1 MKNRI
6 ISIISVALLLFSTAH
21 SVQSQINR
29 TLETKVVDALAQMP
43 TNDQAHSE
51 RIMKEVME
59 MGEEGILEFTSRL
72 VPSGKGNDAQVRY
85 LLHSL
90 ASYSGGQGSTI
101 KESNLVENTFIKA
114 IEAQPDQEVQTFL
127 IRRLAFCGS
136 NSSVSFLSYFLN
148 NDDMFKPALASLSYI
163 GSAEAAAAILQALNS
178 TDDALKQKPFIKALG
193 ALRYGPAVEKLTEI
207 SADKNRLTAGYA
219 LMALAEIAS
228 SKSYKTLLNAAKAS
242 GFLID
247 DKKSVLAYIRYGER
261 LLENGN
267 TELSTKVGLTLLK
280 KCVTAEQ
287 LHFRTAGIVLVT
299 ATEGKAFNHILI
311 KEVAN
316 PDHKYRE
323 VVLNTAASVITE
335 KEFDSWIKAF
345 DKASK
350 SAKPQIIRMLSKNS
364 NSQIL
369 DNCIVPS
376 LKSTDEATKIEAIKG
391 LVYQEKSKALNLLL
405 ETLQQ
410 ATTVNE
416 KSAIEQSLLRVCAKE
431 DNPTLSASLSSLDDA
446 SKVVVVNVLA
456 QREAKSQFT
465 EILSLL
471 DKGDAQLDASVYAA
485 LVNIASKDDLAL
497 LLNLLNKAEGDDN
510 IANIQ
515 RAMIKVLD
523 PPTGDQS
530 NIILKGFDS
539 GVKKERLLP
548 VLVALESAEALS
560 IVENVAEVGSDDEKA
575 IALETLGKWRNNDA
589 IPYLYKVASTSKDES
604 LRASAFKNYLI
615 QVNASSHPD
624 DQKLLL
630 IKKVLPHQKTFNDKK
645 LVLNASS
652 RVQTFLSLVFVSQF
666 LEDPELVNMAS
677 GTAISIALPTPTF
690 NGLSGDVVR
699 DIVSRSMNNL
709 TGEDSQYLKI
719 DVKEFLDNMPKGK
732 GYISIFNGKDLNG
745 WQGLVENPIKRAK
758 MSAASLEKKQATANA
773 EMANDWTVKD
783 SRLKFVGEGF
793 KNICT
798 IKKYGDFEMLVE
810 WKIGKGGDSGVYL
823 RGTPQ
828 VQIWDKALLEV
839 GAEVGSGGLYN
850 NTSHM
855 DKPLLVADNPVN
867 EWNTFRIIMIGDKV
881 TVYLNGQ
888 LVVDETT
895 LENYWNRDLSIFA
908 KEAIELQAHGEDV
921 EFRNVYVKELNEGGQ
936 ELSKEEMAD
945 GLD

>member
-1 MKNRI
+1 
-6 ISIISVALLLFSTAH
+6 
-21 SVQSQINR
+21 
-29 TLETKVVDALAQMP
+29 
-43 TNDQAHSE
+43 
-51 RIMKEVME
+51 ME

-72 VPSGKGNDAQVRY
+72 VPSGKGNDIQVRY

-90 ASYSGGQGSTI
+90 ASYSRGQASTI

-114 IEAQPDQEVQTFL
+114 IEAQTDQEVQTFL

-148 NDDMFKPALASLSYI
+148 NDDMFKPALESLSYI
-163 GSAEAAAAILQALNS
+163 GSAEAAAAILQALIS

-193 ALRYGPAVEKLTEI
+193 ELRYAPAVEKLTEI
-207 SADKNRLTAGYA
+207 SEDKNRLTAGYA

-228 SKSYKTLLNAAKAS
+228 NKSYRTLLNAANAS

-267 TELSTKVGLTLLK
+267 NELSTKVGLTLLK
-280 KCVTAEQ
+280 KCMTVEQ
-287 LHFRTAGIVLVT
+287 LHFRTAGIVLLT

-311 KEVAN
+311 KEVEN
-316 PDHKYRE
+316 SDHKYRE
-323 VVLNTAASVITE
+323 VVLNAAASVITE
-335 KEFDSWIKAF
+335 EEFDSWIKAF

-350 SAKPQIIRMLSKNS
+350 DAKPQIIRMLSKNN
-364 NSQIL
+364 NSLIL
-369 DNCIVPS
+369 DKCIVPS
-376 LKSTDEATKIEAIKG
+376 LKPTDEAIKIEAIKG
-391 LVYQEKSKALNLLL
+391 LVYQEKPKALSLLL

-410 ATTVNE
+410 ATTVDE
-416 KSAIEQSLLRVCAKE
+416 KSAIEQSLLRICGKE

-446 SKVVVVNVLA
+446 SKVVIVNVLA
-456 QREAKSQFT
+456 QREAKSQFA
-465 EILSLL
+465 EMLSLL
-471 DKGDAQLDASVYAA
+471 DKGNAQLDASVYAA
-485 LVNIASKDDLAL
+485 LVNIAGKDDLAL
-497 LLNLLNKAEGDDN
+497 LLNLLNTAEGAEN
-510 IANIQ
+510 ILNIQ

-523 PPTGDQS
+523 PSTADQS
-530 NIILKGFDS
+530 NIILKGFDTS
-539 GVKKERLLP
+539 VKKERLLP

-560 IVENVAEVGSDDEKA
+560 IVENIAEVGSEDEKA

-589 IPYLYKVASTSKDES
+589 IPYLYGIASTSKDEN

-630 IKKVLPHQKTFNDKK
+630 IKKVLPHHRSLNDKK
-645 LVLNASS
+645 LVLKASS

-690 NGLSGDVVR
+690 KGLSGDVVR
-699 DIVSRSMNNL
+699 DIVSRSMSNL

-758 MSAASLEKKQATANA
+758 MSAASLEKKQATANT
-773 EMANDWTVKD
+773 EMANDWTVED
-783 SRLKFVGEGF
+783 ANLKFVGEGF

-798 IKKYGDFEMLVE
+798 VKKYGDFEMLVD

-839 GAEVGSGGLYN
+839 GEEVGSGGLYN
-850 NTSHM
+850 NETHM

-867 EWNTFRIIMIGDKV
+867 EWNTFRITMIGDKV

-895 LENYWNRDLSIFA
+895 LENYWDRDLSIFA

-945 GLD
+945 GLDQ